1 MYGVN
6 DCLALFVALK
16 YLLPK
21 SAFDDYF
28 GELKR
33 AVERL
38 ENQLPLFAYQ
48 RVLQEMGLLGQWQRL
63 AEFGR

>member
-1 MYGVN
+1 MYGMN
-6 DCLALFVALK
+6 DCLSLFIALK

-28 GELKR
+28 EELKR

-38 ENQLPLFAYQ
+38 EGQLPPFAYQ
-48 RVLQEMGLLGQWQRL
+48 RVLQEMGLLGQWQHMADFAR
-63 AEFGR
+63 